1 MTLRTRFLQRQHTNV
16 NTPTIAYVGSR
27 TTPER
32 GTGTGISS
40 FSIIDG
46 RWTLLNE
53 TPAVNPGFLAIDPV
67 HTVLHAAGG
76 DQDYV
81 TSYKML
87 DDGKL
92 DELGRQPTLGTNPA
106 HIVLVPSGRYVLVA
120 NHTGGSVVSLPILS
134 DGSLGPVAGQ
144 LKFTGTPGPHRTDQ
158 NGSKPHQ
165 VVFSPAGDYF
175 LVPDKGLDTV
185 FTCRLNPQ
193 TGGIEFTGS
202 IHLRELSGPRHGIF
216 HPHLARA
223 YVINELNSTITVL
236 DCGSPGN
243 LGAVQIL
250 PTTEDM
256 DTRDSRAAGVALS
269 ADGKFL
275 YASNRSGAGDKTPGG
290 PGEDTIAVYPVK
302 DDGTLSPAA
311 WIKTGGI
318 RPRFITLS
326 LNGET
331 LYAANEKS
339 GTIQAFD
346 LDSKSGLS
354 GPGRQVA
361 ATGSPVCI
369 VFNH

>member
-1 MTLRTRFLQRQHTNV
+1 M
-16 NTPTIAYVGSR
+16 NTTIAYVGSR

-40 FSIIDG
+40 YSITDG
-46 RWTLLNE
+46 RWTLLNT

-67 HTVLHAAGG
+67 HKVLHAASG

-81 TSYKML
+81 TSFRML
-87 DDGKL
+87 GDGKL

-106 HIVLVPSGRYVLVA
+106 HIVLDPSGRYVMVA
-120 NHTGGSVVSLPILS
+120 NHTSGSVVSLPILS
-134 DGSLGPVAGQ
+134 DGSLGSVAGQ

-175 LVPDKGLDTV
+175 FVPDKGLDTV
-185 FTCRLNPQ
+185 FTCRLNPE
-193 TGGIEFTGS
+193 TGGIEFAGS
-202 IHLRELSGPRHGIF
+202 IRVREFSGPRHGIF
-216 HPHLARA
+216 HPHLAKA
-223 YVINELNSTITVL
+223 YVINELSSTITVL
-236 DCGSPGN
+236 DRGSPET
-243 LGAVQIL
+243 LRSMQIL
-250 PTTEDM
+250 PTIEDT

-269 ADGKFL
+269 SDGQFL
-275 YASNRSGAGDKTPGG
+275 YASNRSGAGDKTAGG
-290 PGEDTIAVYPVK
+290 PGEDTIAIYKVK
-302 DDGTLSPAA
+302 DDGTLSPAT

-326 LNGET
+326 PDGKT

-346 LDSKSGLS
+346 LDPQAGAS

-361 ATGSPVCI
+361 ETSSPVCI
-369 VFNH
+369 VFEH